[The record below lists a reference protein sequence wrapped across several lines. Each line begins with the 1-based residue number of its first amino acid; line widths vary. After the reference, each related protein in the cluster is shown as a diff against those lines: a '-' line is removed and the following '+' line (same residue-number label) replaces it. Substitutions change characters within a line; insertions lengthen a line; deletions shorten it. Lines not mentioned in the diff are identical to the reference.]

1 VSSALLHS
9 NALHSPTQP
18 ASQPRDNSA
27 SRTSFVVYAIAILL
41 GLFSGWV
48 NQKVDDALLTAL
60 CVLAFTMMLGV
71 WKWQRPWRWV
81 LLVWMGVPL
90 VLAYYHFIVKWPHD
104 RGQVYGAFLQ
114 LLAGSAGGF
123 GGHFMRQMIDHVFL
137 KQED

>member
-9 NALHSPTQP
+9 DVLHNPVQT
-18 ASQPRDNSA
+18 ASRLQRSSA

-48 NQKVDDALLTAL
+48 NQTVDDALLTAL
-60 CVLAFTMMLGV
+60 CVLASTMMLGV
-71 WKWQRPWRWV
+71 WKSRQPWRWV
-81 LLVWMGVPL
+81 LLVWVGVPI

-104 RGQVYGAFLQ
+104 RGQVYGVFIQ
-114 LLAGSAGGF
+114 LLAASAGGF
-123 GGHFMRQMIDHVFL
+123 GGHFMRQMINHVFL